1 MPARTARQLN
11 LLLYLLPSGMRKHSL
26 LAVPFLATL
35 LLACSPQFNWRE
47 FTSKDAAWQVTFP
60 DKPATASRPIDLDGM
75 QTTMTMTAA
84 EVGDTLFAVGQAE
97 VPDAAA
103 AGAGLTAMQTGL
115 VRNINGTVTRTASAT
130 ASSNGA
136 TRMTRDIDATGSRD
150 GKPVRLVAHFEARGR
165 SLYQVV
171 MVGPASALTPERTEQ
186 FIGSFKVLQ

>member
-1 MPARTARQLN
+1 
-11 LLLYLLPSGMRKHSL
+11 MRKHSL
-26 LAVPFLATL
+26 LAIPFLATL

-47 FTSKDAAWQVTFP
+47 FTSTDAAWQVTFP
-60 DKPATASRPIDLDGM
+60 DKPATVSRTIDLDGM

-150 GKPVRLVAHFEARGR
+150 GKAVRLVAHFEARGR

-171 MVGPASALTPERTEQ
+171 VVGPASALTPERTEQ
-186 FIGSFKVLQ
+186 FVGSFKVLQ